1 MAVKKVEHKE
11 TNRFMEVTR
20 KVGLAY
26 IGAFGV
32 AGDEMGKLF
41 EKFVDRGEL
50 IQKDARKMAR
60 ENGKQIR
67 TFAQDMRHEQK
78 AAVAKANK
86 TVKKAVRNVEHAIS

>member
-1 MAVKKVEHKE
+1 MAVKKVEHKRS
-11 TNRFMEVTR
+11 NRFMEYTR

-41 EKFVDRGEL
+41 DKFVTRGEV
-50 IQKDARKMAR
+50 IQQDAQKMVKS
-60 ENGKQIR
+60 NGKQVR
-67 TFAQDMRHEQK
+67 MFAQDMQKEQK

-86 TVKKAVRNVEHAIS
+86 TVKKAVHRVEHAIS